1 MIVAASYK
9 TDIPAFYG
17 EWFMNQL
24 RTGYC
29 MMVNP
34 YNQKAYRVDLTRAGV
49 DGIVFW
55 TKNVGPFLG
64 PLDEVAERGH
74 PFMVQVGINGYPR
87 ALEFSVV
94 DAQRSVGHM
103 KLLRK
108 RYGPR
113 VAVWR
118 YDPIVFSSVTTVD
131 FHRRNFGQLARSL
144 EGATDEVV
152 VSFAQIYKKT
162 RRNMEWAAKAFG
174 FAWEDPA
181 DEVKLALA
189 EELAAIA
196 QAHGMRLSMC
206 AQAAYLAPGV
216 QAAHCVDGQRLAEI
230 AGHPIAAGIK
240 GNRPECLCFQS
251 RDIGE
256 YDTCPHGCVYCY
268 AVQNRRLAQTRYR
281 AHDPAG
287 EFLFAPVGVVVDEG
301 EGPVQ
306 GRLF

>member
-1 MIVAASYK
+1 M
-9 TDIPAFYG
+9 
-17 EWFMNQL
+17 
-24 RTGYC
+24 
-29 MMVNP
+29 
-34 YNQKAYRVDLTRAGV
+34 
-49 DGIVFW
+49 
-55 TKNVGPFLG
+55 
-64 PLDEVAERGH
+64 
-74 PFMVQVGINGYPR
+74 
-87 ALEFSVV
+87 V

-103 KLLRK
+103 KLLRE

-113 VAVWR
+113 AAVWR
-118 YDPIVFSSVTTVD
+118 YDPIVFSSVTPLD
-131 FHRRNFGQLARSL
+131 FHRRNFAQLARSL

-162 RRNMEWAAKAFG
+162 QRNMKWAAKEFG
-174 FAWEDPA
+174 FTWEDPA

-189 EELAAIA
+189 EELATIA
-196 QAHGMRLSMC
+196 QQHGMQLSMC
-206 AQAAYLAPGV
+206 AQEAYLAPGV

-268 AVQNRRLAQTRYR
+268 AVQNRKLAQTRYR
-281 AHDPAG
+281 AHDPTG
-287 EFLFAPVGVVVDEG
+287 EFLSAPVGVIVNED

-306 GRLF
+306 GRLL